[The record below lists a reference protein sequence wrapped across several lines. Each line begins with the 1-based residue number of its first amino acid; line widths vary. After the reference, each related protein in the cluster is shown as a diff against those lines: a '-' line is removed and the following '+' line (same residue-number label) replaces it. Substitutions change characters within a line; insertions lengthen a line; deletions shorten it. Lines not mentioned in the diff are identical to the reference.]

1 MKDKEINY
9 SAILSILS
17 AGYEKE
23 NSADLDRSIPKN
35 DSNQIIQ
42 QILATPT
49 HLRTVPIVRTNS
61 NRNPIR
67 LSRNT
72 RPRCLFTPLLTP
84 SSPWTR
90 QSTYDHP
97 PQPSS
102 SPIWRLIKFF
112 DEILQ

>member
-9 SAILSILS
+9 SANLSILS

-49 HLRTVPIVRTNS
+49 HVPDRS
-61 NRNPIR
+61 
-67 LSRNT
+67 
-72 RPRCLFTPLLTP
+72 
-84 SSPWTR
+84 
-90 QSTYDHP
+90 Y
-97 PQPSS
+97 
-102 SPIWRLIKFF
+102 
-112 DEILQ
+112 E